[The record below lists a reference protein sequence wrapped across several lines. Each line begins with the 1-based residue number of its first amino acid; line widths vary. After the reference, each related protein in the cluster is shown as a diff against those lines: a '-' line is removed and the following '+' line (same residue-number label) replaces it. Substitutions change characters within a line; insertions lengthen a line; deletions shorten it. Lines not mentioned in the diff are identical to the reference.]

1 MAKKYT
7 GKARNHKLAIL
18 MSITITAMMVAL
30 SIALEYFAKA
40 IPGLQMPMGGTF
52 SLTCLPLIIGSL
64 YTGPIFGTIGGLLY
78 GLLNFLIDGY
88 GLHWG
93 SLFLDYLLA
102 FAFMGV
108 AGFFSKP
115 FYQKKWWSFVVA
127 SIICMFLRYLSSS
140 LSGILYFPPDDGT
153 NKYLYSF
160 VLYNGP
166 YMLASL
172 GMDLVG
178 GIILLPAL
186 FSINDEY
193 YLMPLK
199 KQIGIKQDSHVDLL
213 KDAIEEGDT
222 KKINHQL
229 AQLMKENDESI
240 NDCLKLI
247 YKNK

>member
-7 GKARNHKLAIL
+7 GKKRNHKLAIL
-18 MSITITAMMVAL
+18 TSITITAMMVAL

-40 IPGLQMPMGGTF
+40 IPGLQMPMGGTY

-64 YTGPIFGTIGGLLY
+64 YTGPIFGTIGGFLY

-108 AGFFSKP
+108 AGFFSKA
-115 FYQKKWWSFVVA
+115 FYQKKWWSFIVA
-127 SIICMFLRYLSSS
+127 SIVCMTLRYLSSS
-140 LSGILYFPPDDGT
+140 LSGVLYFPPDDGT

-172 GMDLVG
+172 GLDLVG
-178 GIILLPAL
+178 GIILMPAL
-186 FSINDEY
+186 FTINDEY
-193 YLMPLK
+193 YLTPLK
-199 KQIGIKQDSHVDLL
+199 NQVGIKQVSHI
-213 KDAIEEGDT
+213 DALNEAIDT
-222 KKINHQL
+222 EDEKKINKEL
-229 AQLMKENDESI
+229 ALVLKEENKSVC
-240 NDCLKLI
+240 DCLRII
-247 YKNK
+247 YK